1 MALRASLDDQSFDP
15 ETLRLM
21 GVAFEIALAA
31 LRPLDCPDPIREGVA
46 RKIIELAKAGERDP
60 ERLCEG
66 ALKLAACSQRS
77 ASRFTAAGFSAD
89 TWREHPLT

>member
-31 LRPLDCPDPIREGVA
+31 LRPLNCPDPIREGVA

-66 ALKLAACSQRS
+66 ALKDLPPVVSVPRLASPPP
-77 ASRFTAAGFSAD
+77 ASR
-89 TWREHPLT
+89 LTHGENTP